1 MVKDNKIQHKRCNVN
16 QDSFMH
22 YMKGTRGT
30 PFQEHLLVVTS
41 TNSLSD
47 VEKNTYSGIQTS
59 SMFKHY
65 PKCKRHGLW
74 PQWKRLYRPNGNI
87 RITYFIERKQ
97 LSLQLI
103 NIMLV

>member
-1 MVKDNKIQHKRCNVN
+1 MSIKI
-16 QDSFMH
+16 SFMH

-41 TNSLSD
+41 KYSLSD
-47 VEKNTYSGIQTS
+47 MEKNTYLGIQTS

-65 PKCKRHGLW
+65 PKWKRHGLW
-74 PQWKRLYRPNGNI
+74 PQWKRLYRTNGNI
-87 RITYFIERKQ
+87 RITYFIEKKQ
-97 LSLQLI
+97 LNLQLI